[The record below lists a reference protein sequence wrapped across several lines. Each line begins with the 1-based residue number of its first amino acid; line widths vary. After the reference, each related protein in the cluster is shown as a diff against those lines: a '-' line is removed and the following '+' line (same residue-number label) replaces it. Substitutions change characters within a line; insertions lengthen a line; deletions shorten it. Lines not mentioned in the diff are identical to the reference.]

1 MNNFIVGQVTVDMLT
16 TMKYGTFI
24 FFGLITFGGAAFI
37 YFFFP
42 ETKNLSLEEMDTLFG
57 STGVAQADA
66 ERMREVAKEVG
77 LEDAVRGNSAVP
89 RDIDEKPTVE
99 EKQHHSDSE

>member
-1 MNNFIVGQVTVDMLT
+1 MLN

-42 ETKNLSLEEMDTLFG
+42 ETK
-57 STGVAQADA
+57 
-66 ERMREVAKEVG
+66 
-77 LEDAVRGNSAVP
+77 
-89 RDIDEKPTVE
+89 
-99 EKQHHSDSE
+99 